1 MIEHTFIGNWR
12 HVAWPLVLTVV
23 VAGIVAAVAFSPHS

>member
-1 MIEHTFIGNWR
+1 MIDHSFAGDWR

-23 VAGIVAAVAFSPHS
+23 VAGIVVPMAFSLQS